1 MGGHGRIKTIHMGK
15 VLAHY
20 GGINQKGTPLNGI
33 QLVEARKLL
42 VYVLQTIRT
51 IVQLKWTANDCT
63 KIATKRRSKLC

>member
-15 VLAHY
+15 VFLEHY
-20 GGINQKGTPLNGI
+20 GGINQKGTPL

-51 IVQLKWTANDCT
+51 IVQLKWTANDGS
-63 KIATKRRSKLC
+63 KIATK